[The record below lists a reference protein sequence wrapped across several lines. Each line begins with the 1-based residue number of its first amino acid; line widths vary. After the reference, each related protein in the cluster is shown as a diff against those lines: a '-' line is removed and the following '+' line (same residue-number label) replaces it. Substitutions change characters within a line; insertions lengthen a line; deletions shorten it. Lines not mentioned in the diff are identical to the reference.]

1 MTLADA
7 TTPIPTARPVR
18 ALMDEGAGPAHE
30 RVYKALRRRI
40 LHGEMA
46 PGAHV
51 TLRGVAAE
59 LGVSMTPAREAVRR
73 LAAEGALAI
82 SASGRV
88 SAPILSPAR
97 VEELA
102 SIRALLEPEL
112 AARALPRAHFSL
124 IERLKRMDAE
134 IDQHLKSGDAAA
146 YVRGNLEFH
155 RTLYLRAHAPA
166 MLALAETVW
175 LQTGPS
181 MRALYA
187 RIGMGRV
194 ADYHRKAIAALA
206 AGDEAGLRLAIRAD
220 VRQGLTM
227 LSNEG
232 LDQA

>member
-1 MTLADA
+1 M
-7 TTPIPTARPVR
+7 
-18 ALMDEGAGPAHE
+18 
-30 RVYKALRRRI
+30 
-40 LHGEMA
+40 
-46 PGAHV
+46 
-51 TLRGVAAE
+51 
-59 LGVSMTPAREAVRR
+59 EA
-73 LAAEGALAI
+73 
-82 SASGRV
+82 
-88 SAPILSPAR
+88 
-97 VEELA
+97 LA

-112 AARALPRAHFSL
+112 GARALPRALFSL
-124 IERLKRMDAE
+124 LEQLKRMDAAL
-134 IDQHLKSGDAAA
+134 DQHLKSGDAAA

-220 VRQGLTM
+220 ARQGLTM

>member
-1 MTLADA
+1 
-7 TTPIPTARPVR
+7 
-18 ALMDEGAGPAHE
+18 MDEGATAHE
-30 RVYKALRRRI
+30 RVYRRLRRKI
-40 LHGEMA
+40 LHGELA
-46 PGAHV
+46 PGQAV

-59 LGVSMTPAREAVRR
+59 LGVSMTPVREAVRR

-88 SAPILSPAR
+88 SAPVLTPQR

-102 SIRALLEPEL
+102 AIRALLEPEL

-134 IDQHLKSGDAAA
+134 IDDMLENGDAAG
-146 YVRGNLEFH
+146 YVRANIEFH

-166 MLALAETVW
+166 MLAVAETVW
-175 LQTGPS
+175 LQMGPS
-181 MRALYA
+181 MRALYG

-194 ADYHRKAIAALA
+194 MDYHRKAIAALA

-220 VRQGLTM
+220 VRQGLTL
-227 LSNEG
+227 LSSEG
-232 LDQA
+232 LDAA